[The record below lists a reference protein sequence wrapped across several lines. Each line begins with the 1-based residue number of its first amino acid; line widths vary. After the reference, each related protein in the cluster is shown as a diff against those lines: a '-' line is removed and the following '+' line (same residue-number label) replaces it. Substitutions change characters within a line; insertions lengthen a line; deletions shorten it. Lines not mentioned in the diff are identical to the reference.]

1 MATNDKVAAAKK
13 QAQAQVNAQQ
23 RRMAVMWIIAG
34 VVLVG
39 LFAAL
44 VAFIVRENQIS
55 GPTAEGQLESTVA
68 SENGGF
74 GFGAAGL
81 NEGLGEAPAR
91 LDIYVDFMCPFCG
104 DFELAHAETLEQLR
118 AEGLVDVYYHPISF
132 LDRYSNG
139 TQYST
144 RAASAAALIAE
155 EAPEAYLAF
164 LQGMFENQP
173 DEGTNGLNDSQI
185 QDIASAAGVPDD
197 VVAKIPDY
205 AYADWVTAVTD
216 KASGEDNITFTPALV
231 LNGVIQNTQTDANA
245 INWAVPG
252 ALEAGIR
259 AAAENG

>member
-55 GPTAEGQLESTVA
+55 GPTAEGQLEATVA
-68 SENGGF
+68 SDNGGF
-74 GFGAAGL
+74 GFAAAGL
-81 NEGLGEAPAR
+81 NEGLGEAPVR
-91 LDIYVDFMCPFCG
+91 VDVYLDFMCPYCG
-104 DFELAHAETLEQLR
+104 IFELSQSETLNELR
-118 AEGLVDVYYHPISF
+118 AEGLIDLYYHPISF
-132 LDRYSNG
+132 LDRFSNG

-144 RAASAAALIAE
+144 RAASAAVLIAE

-173 DEGTNGLNDSQI
+173 AEGTNGLNDSQI
-185 QDIASAAGVPDD
+185 QEIATAAGVPAD

-205 AYADWVTAVTD
+205 AYADWVTATTD

-231 LNGVIQNTQTDANA
+231 VNGVLQDTQSNPDA
-245 INWAVPG
+245 INWSVEG
-252 ALEAGIR
+252 ALEAGLR